1 MAIGDRVAKKIA
13 DRVKKMSGHVDVGFM
28 EDATYPDG
36 TPVAAV
42 AFWNNYGHGGQF
54 PAPPRPFFSDMI
66 TKEKPTWGKKMVAA
80 SKVDGMDGPKILKAM
95 GEDIQGALIQSI
107 RDTNTPALSPTT
119 LMLRKMFGNQPEKI
133 KRGDVL
139 EAQRRVAAGEQG
151 ATGTQAKPL
160 DWTGHMINSTTY
172 RVIK

>member
-1 MAIGDRVAKKIA
+1 MALGDRVAKAFA

-28 EDATYPDG
+28 ENATYPDG

-66 TKEKPTWGKKMVAA
+66 AKEKPTWGKKVVAL
-80 SKVDGMDGPKILKAM
+80 SKIEGMDGAKILNLM

-107 RDTNTPALSPTT
+107 RDTDAPALSRTT
-119 LMLRKMFGNQPEKI
+119 LILRARFGNQPEKI
-133 KRGDVL
+133 TLADVL
-139 EAQRRVAAGEQG
+139 SAQKAPASETG

-160 DWTGHMINSTTY
+160 DWTGHMLNSTAY